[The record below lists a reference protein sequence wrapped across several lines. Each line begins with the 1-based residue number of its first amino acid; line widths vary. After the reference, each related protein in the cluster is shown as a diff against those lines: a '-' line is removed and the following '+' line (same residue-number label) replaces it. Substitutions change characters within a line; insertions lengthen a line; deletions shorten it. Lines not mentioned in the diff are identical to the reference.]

1 MVGQWIALCLRGF
14 DVLDVTLS
22 LERSFIL
29 LFGQKKTNKLVM
41 EVSALD
47 VSFVIDHH
55 YNDDD
60 HGGACKRCDRCRL
73 LLCHSSRHTSSLA
86 FAHKQVER
94 VQRMV
99 SSLFPIS
106 APIAISVQLRRM
118 RAAQLKHQES
128 HPERTRRVKSVHQ
141 QQKAH
146 LRRRKVPRQIEVR
159 MPLKV

>member
-1 MVGQWIALCLRGF
+1 MVGQWIALCWWGF
-14 DVLDVTLS
+14 DVLDVTLYF
-22 LERSFIL
+22 ERNFIL
-29 LFGQKKTNKLVM
+29 LFGQKKTKNLVM

-47 VSFVIDHH
+47 VSFVTDHH

-60 HGGACKRCDRCRL
+60 RGACQRCDHRRL
-73 LLCHSSRHTSSLA
+73 LLGHSSRHTSSLA

-106 APIAISVQLRRM
+106 ATIAISVQLRRM
-118 RAAQLKHQES
+118 KHQET
-128 HPERTRRVKSVHQ
+128 HLERTRRVKSVHQ

-146 LRRRKVPRQIEVR
+146 LRRRRKQIEVR

>member
-1 MVGQWIALCLRGF
+1 MVGQWIALCWWGF
-14 DVLDVTLS
+14 DVLDVTLYF
-22 LERSFIL
+22 ERNFIL
-29 LFGQKKTNKLVM
+29 LFGQKKTNNLVM

-47 VSFVIDHH
+47 ISFVTDHH

-60 HGGACKRCDRCRL
+60 RGACQRCDHRRL
-73 LLCHSSRHTSSLA
+73 LLGHSSRHTSSLA

-99 SSLFPIS
+99 WSLFPIP

-118 RAAQLKHQES
+118 KHQET
-128 HPERTRRVKSVHQ
+128 HLERTRRVKSVHQ

-146 LRRRKVPRQIEVR
+146 LRRRRKVPRQIEVR

>member
-1 MVGQWIALCLRGF
+1 MVGQWIALCWWGF
-14 DVLDVTLS
+14 DVLDVTLYF
-22 LERSFIL
+22 ERNFIL
-29 LFGQKKTNKLVM
+29 LFGQKKTKNLVM

-47 VSFVIDHH
+47 ISFVTDHH

-60 HGGACKRCDRCRL
+60 RGACQRCDHRRL
-73 LLCHSSRHTSSLA
+73 LLGHSSRHTSSLA

-94 VQRMV
+94 VHRMV

-106 APIAISVQLRRM
+106 ATIAISVQLRRM
-118 RAAQLKHQES
+118 KHQET
-128 HPERTRRVKSVHQ
+128 HLERTRRVKSVHQ

>member
-1 MVGQWIALCLRGF
+1 MVGQWIALCWWGF
-14 DVLDVTLS
+14 DVLDVTLYF
-22 LERSFIL
+22 ERNFIL
-29 LFGQKKTNKLVM
+29 LFGQKKTKNLVM

-47 VSFVIDHH
+47 ISFVTDHH

-60 HGGACKRCDRCRL
+60 RGACQRCDHRRL
-73 LLCHSSRHTSSLA
+73 LLGHSSRHTSSLA

-118 RAAQLKHQES
+118 KHQET
-128 HPERTRRVKSVHQ
+128 HLERTRRVKSVHQ

>member
-1 MVGQWIALCLRGF
+1 MVGQWIALCWWGF
-14 DVLDVTLS
+14 DVLDVTLYF
-22 LERSFIL
+22 ERNFIL
-29 LFGQKKTNKLVM
+29 LFGQKKTKNLVM

-47 VSFVIDHH
+47 ISFVTDHH

-60 HGGACKRCDRCRL
+60 RGACQRCDHRRL
-73 LLCHSSRHTSSLA
+73 LLGHSSRHTSSLA

-106 APIAISVQLRRM
+106 ATIAISVQLRRM
-118 RAAQLKHQES
+118 KHQET
-128 HPERTRRVKSVHQ
+128 HLERTRRVKSVHQ

>member
-1 MVGQWIALCLRGF
+1 MVGQWIALCWWGF
-14 DVLDVTLS
+14 DVLDVTLYF
-22 LERSFIL
+22 ERNFIL
-29 LFGQKKTNKLVM
+29 LFGQKKTKNLVM

-47 VSFVIDHH
+47 ISFVTDHH
-55 YNDDD
+55 YNNDDR
-60 HGGACKRCDRCRL
+60 GACQRCDHRRL
-73 LLCHSSRHTSSLA
+73 LLGHSSRHTSSLA

-106 APIAISVQLRRM
+106 ATIAISVQLRRM
-118 RAAQLKHQES
+118 KHQEP
-128 HPERTRRVKSVHQ
+128 HLERTRRVKSVHQ

-146 LRRRKVPRQIEVR
+146 LRRRRKVPQQIEVR

>member
-1 MVGQWIALCLRGF
+1 MVGQWIALCWWGF
-14 DVLDVTLS
+14 DVLDVTLYF
-22 LERSFIL
+22 ERNFIL
-29 LFGQKKTNKLVM
+29 LFGQKKTKNLVM

-47 VSFVIDHH
+47 ISFVTDHH
-55 YNDDD
+55 YNNDDR
-60 HGGACKRCDRCRL
+60 GACQRCDHRRL
-73 LLCHSSRHTSSLA
+73 LLGHSSRHTSSLA

-106 APIAISVQLRRM
+106 ATIAISVQLRRM
-118 RAAQLKHQES
+118 KHQET
-128 HPERTRRVKSVHQ
+128 HLERTRRVKSVHQ

-146 LRRRKVPRQIEVR
+146 LRRRRKVPQQIEVR